1 MKRAWLSR
9 NLIVLTVVSLAQ
21 DAASELLYP
30 LLPLLITAGVVSAAP
45 IALGIIEGC
54 AEAAAG
60 FTKLWAGGASD
71 TKGRKPFVAAGYSI
85 AGIGKAL
92 VVFGSSW
99 GVIFAGRV
107 TDRIGKGLRGAPR
120 DALIG
125 DNVEKKDAGKAFGFH
140 RTGDNIGAVI
150 GPLLALLGLALLDN
164 DVRAVA
170 QWALIPAILS
180 AFLTLFVRE
189 TRSHQAEKKSARD
202 KTPLSPTLKKVISVL
217 VIIQLTNIPD
227 ALLLLRLYDLGFDAK
242 AVVLIYAGYSLMTV
256 LAAFPAGHFA
266 DKASPHIVY
275 SVGLLAFAGAYIT
288 LGLSTNKVVAVCALF
303 LYGLFPALTDG
314 VGKAWITQLSQ
325 ELHRGKAQGV
335 YQASMNFAILGAG
348 IWGGALWATGEVQPP
363 LIIAGIGALFGIAA
377 IYFVNSSIKPSVA
390 LSTISK
396 TSSNARSGKE

>member
-1 MKRAWLSR
+1 MKRLWLTR
-9 NLIVLTVVSLAQ
+9 NLIVLTFVSLAQ

-60 FTKLWAGGASD
+60 FTKLWAGTVSD
-71 TKGRKPFVAAGYSI
+71 TRGRKPFVSLGYSI
-85 AGIGKAL
+85 AGVGKAL

-107 TDRIGKGLRGAPR
+107 TDRVGKGLRGAPR
-120 DALIG
+120 DALIADG
-125 DNVEKKDAGKAFGFH
+125 VEKRDAGKAFGFH
-140 RTGDNIGAVI
+140 RTGDNLGAVI

-170 QWALIPAILS
+170 QWALIPAVLS
-180 AFLTLFVRE
+180 ALLTFFVRE
-189 TRSHQAEKKSARD
+189 TRHKQVEQKKVRD

-217 VIIQLTNIPD
+217 VIVQLTNIPD

-256 LAAFPAGHFA
+256 LAAYPAGHFA
-266 DKASPHIVY
+266 DKVSPHIVY
-275 SVGLLAFAGAYIT
+275 SLGLVAFAAAYIT
-288 LGLSTNKVVAVCALF
+288 LGLSTHKAVAVCALF

-314 VGKAWITQLSQ
+314 VGKAWVAQLSH
-325 ELHRGKAQGV
+325 EIHRGRAQGV

-348 IWGGALWATGEVQPP
+348 IWGGALWATGDVQPP
-363 LIIAGIGALFGIAA
+363 LIIAGVGALCGIVA
-377 IYFVNSSIKPSVA
+377 IYFVNSSINPSVA
-390 LSTISK
+390 RSTISS
-396 TSSNARSGKE
+396 TSSNARSGNE